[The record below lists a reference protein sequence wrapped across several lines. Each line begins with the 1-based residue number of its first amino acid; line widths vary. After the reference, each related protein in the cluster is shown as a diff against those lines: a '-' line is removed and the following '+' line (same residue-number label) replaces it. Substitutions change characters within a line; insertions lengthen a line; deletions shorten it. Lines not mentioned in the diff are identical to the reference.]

1 MKIYMLKCHNEL
13 KMGVEL
19 EKGMLDFSA
28 AYQAYHF
35 FRNQRMMVRVGTI
48 GELIRRGEFTEET
61 FLQVFNF
68 LESHNLWDHYLLRG
82 NFRLQ
87 APILRPGKIVA
98 LGLNYT
104 AHARESGHPVPEE
117 PILFAKTSSTVI
129 GPEQPICIPE
139 GVGRVDHELE
149 LAVIIGKPASQ
160 VPKEAALDVVAGYT
174 VFNDVTARAMQS
186 QDIEA
191 KLPWYRSK
199 NFDTFGPMGPC
210 LLTKKEVGF
219 PIELE
224 MELRVNGEVRQKSNS
239 RDMVFDIPSI
249 IAYITRWITLEP
261 GDVIATGTAEGI
273 SEIHPG
279 DVVEA
284 EIEKIGILRNPVE
297 GSSSSAEAS

>member
-1 MKIYMLKCHNEL
+1 MKIYTLQFHNEL
-13 KMGVEL
+13 KIGIEL

-35 FRNQRMMVRVGTI
+35 FKDQRMMVRICTI
-48 GELIRRGEFTEET
+48 GDLINRGKFSEET
-61 FLQVFNF
+61 FLRVFDF
-68 LESHNLWDHYLLRG
+68 LESHNLWDHHLLRER
-82 NFRLQ
+82 FQPL
-87 APILRPGKIVA
+87 APILRPGKIIA

-104 AHARESGHPVPEE
+104 GHAQESEKPVPEE
-117 PILFAKTSSTVI
+117 PILFTKTSSTVI

-149 LAVIIGKPASQ
+149 LAVIIGKTAKKI
-160 VPKEAALDVVAGYT
+160 PKESALDVVAGYT
-174 VFNDVTARAMQS
+174 VFNDVTARAMQW

-224 MELRVNGEVRQKSNS
+224 MELRVNGETRQKANS
-239 RDMVFDIPSI
+239 REMVFDIPSI

-261 GDVIATGTAEGI
+261 GDVIATGTPEGI

-284 EIEKIGILRNPVE
+284 EIEKIGILRNRVE
-297 GSSSSAEAS
+297 SSGSPN